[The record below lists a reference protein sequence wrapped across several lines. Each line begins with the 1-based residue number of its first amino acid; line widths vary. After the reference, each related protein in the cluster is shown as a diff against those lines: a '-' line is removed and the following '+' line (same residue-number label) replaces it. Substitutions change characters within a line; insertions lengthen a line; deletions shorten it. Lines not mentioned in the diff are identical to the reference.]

1 MLRKSTCGKQ
11 SCLENLLTVSRVLG
25 GVQGSVFK
33 PSLHQCSLTNELALT
48 KKKKRFLES
57 HDVLARA
64 GISELEMAS
73 GTLNGP
79 VALMAL
85 DFPFRGFLL

>member
-33 PSLHQCSLTNELALT
+33 PSLYQCGLTNELAL
-48 KKKKRFLES
+48 S